1 MLARFKSKSE
11 RAVAT
16 IHSNFIEKFKG
27 RSDFVSREGVV
38 CLLFKE
44 PQVGLNKASRV
55 KCKTEADTDSPVLSK
70 SKSLDKDRNH
80 SSELVLPLIH
90 KDKRI
95 NVKKML
101 EKYTQKD
108 SHKNH
113 KLKLDR

>member
-11 RAVAT
+11 RAVAA
-16 IHSNFIEKFKG
+16 IHSNFVEKFKG
-27 RSDFVSREGVV
+27 RSDFVTKEGVI

-44 PQVGLNKASRV
+44 SQGALDKTSRV
-55 KCKTEADTDSPVLSK
+55 KCKTEAEADSPVLSK

-80 SSELVLPLIH
+80 NSHLVLPLIH

-108 SHKNH
+108 PHKNH